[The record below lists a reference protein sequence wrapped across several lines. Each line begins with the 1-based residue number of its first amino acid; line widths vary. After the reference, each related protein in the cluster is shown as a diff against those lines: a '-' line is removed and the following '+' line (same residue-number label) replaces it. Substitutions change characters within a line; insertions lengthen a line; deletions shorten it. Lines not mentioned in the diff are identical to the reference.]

1 MSRHL
6 SAGSALLVSELTGFV
21 CQQAMKTAM
30 RENPNSLGHHA
41 HEPSTWYGRS
51 KQSCSFKEGWKAR
64 KIPAAEGIISS

>member
-6 SAGSALLVSELTGFV
+6 SASSALLVSEGTGFV

-41 HEPSTWYGRS
+41 HEPSTWCGRS
-51 KQSCSFKEGWKAR
+51 KHLCSFKGGWKQEKFQPR
-64 KIPAAEGIISS
+64 EMCFS